1 MRVWALGRPLA
12 TECLSLFRSCLFLTP
27 KRVRQASDMAPERSS
42 PLMHF
47 TPSWF
52 AGQQSQN
59 LHGHEQPVPA
69 FVRLWRTLMQAR
81 VFIATVLLALQVLVA
96 VTGSGGP
103 FWLLALCTLHL
114 GAAMAALVWSRPSQQ
129 SKPFH
134 LQWLLT
140 IGVDV
145 LVFAVLQYVQQGGI
159 NYTPLFALPVLV
171 ASILGPLTLALAT
184 AASVTLFLLGEAW
197 LSAQLLSD
205 VSTAR
210 LLQSALT
217 GTGFFLVAVLA
228 NQLALRLAR
237 EEAVAQSS
245 QAAARTQVQVNKLVI
260 ESLSEGVLVTD
271 ARGLVRSANP
281 AAQSMLMDSPYPHA
295 DSLLLSARQSWA
307 GLYSL
312 VQETFLLG
320 HPREAEI
327 SIVHNEHTT
336 HRFFVRTRL
345 TSQDLQGEG
354 LCVLFLEDLREVEA
368 RVRTEKLAA
377 MGRMSAAVAH
387 EIRNP
392 LSAITQANAL
402 LDEEVQGAEQKR
414 LTRMID
420 QNAQRLA
427 RIVDDILNVAR
438 AQPSQNAAPAL
449 VLPLD
454 QTIRRITHEWTQQN
468 PTPGVLGVHTH
479 APTAQVAFDPEHMR
493 RLLVNLL
500 DNAKRHAS
508 GQPSSIRVITQPAGD
523 DRIRLS
529 VWSDGNPLEA
539 SVLRHLF
546 EPFFSS
552 ESRSSGLGLYICR
565 ELCERY
571 GAQMAYQRTRLDQR
585 DGNEFYVIMPAAHS
599 SRTPVQQS
607 LSIPTGDSVTS
618 YTLPGQAK
626 PGDASLI
633 R

>member
-1 MRVWALGRPLA
+1 MAHETPSQLA
-12 TECLSLFRSCLFLTP
+12 
-27 KRVRQASDMAPERSS
+27 
-42 PLMHF
+42 
-47 TPSWF
+47 PSWF
-52 AGQQSQN
+52 SPLDGNSTT
-59 LHGHEQPVPA
+59 GHEQRMRA
-69 FVRLWRTLMQAR
+69 FGRLWSAFMRAR
-81 VFIATVLLALQVLVA
+81 VFIAAVLLALQVFVL
-96 VTGSGGP
+96 VTGTGGAN
-103 FWLLALCTLHL
+103 WLVLVCALHL
-114 GAAMAALVWSRPSQQ
+114 AAALAVLLWSQPVRPGGS
-129 SKPFH
+129 FA
-134 LQWLLT
+134 LQWLMT

-145 LVFAVLQYVQQGGI
+145 LVFGTLQYSQFGGI
-159 NYTPLFALPVLV
+159 HYTPLFALPVLL
-171 ASILGPLTLALAT
+171 ASILGPLVLGLGT
-184 AASVTLFLLGEAW
+184 AAAVTLYLLGEAW
-197 LSAQLLSD
+197 LSAPLPGD

-210 LLQSALT
+210 LLQTALT

-245 QAAARTQVQVNKLVI
+245 QAAARTQAQVNELVI
-260 ESLSEGVLVTD
+260 ESLSEGVLVVDTH
-271 ARGLVRSANP
+271 GVVRNANP
-281 AAQSMLMDSPYPHA
+281 AAQSMLMGKAYPHGA
-295 DSLLLSARQSWA
+295 RLLLSSRPGWQ
-307 GLYSL
+307 GLSQL
-312 VQETFLLG
+312 VNETFLVEHSLESEVSIG
-320 HPREAEI
+320 HEDQPG
-327 SIVHNEHTT
+327 T

-345 TSQDLQGEG
+345 TASRSGSAG

-368 RVRTEKLAA
+368 RVRTEKLAS

-402 LDEEVQGAEQKR
+402 LDEEVTDPAQKR

-438 AQPSQNAAPAL
+438 AQPSQPDTAPP

-454 QTIRRITHEWTQQN
+454 ATVRQIAQEWARQN
-468 PTPGVLGVHTH
+468 KGQGVLGVHIH
-479 APTAQVAFDPEHMR
+479 APGAQVGFDPDHLR

-508 GQPSSIRVITQPAGD
+508 GEPSCIRLITQPSGQD
-523 DRIRLS
+523 QVRLS
-529 VWSDGNPLEA
+529 VWSDGSPLEA
-539 SVLRHLF
+539 SVRRHLF

-571 GAQMAYQRTRLDQR
+571 GATIAYQRTRLDQR
-585 DGNEFYVIMPAAHS
+585 DGNEFYVLIPAVPGL
-599 SRTPVQQS
+599 RLPQQQS
-607 LSIPTGDSVTS
+607 LPYPPADDPATRPLQGHH
-618 YTLPGQAK
+618 GRA
-626 PGDASLI
+626 DASPSL

>member
-1 MRVWALGRPLA
+1 MAQERP
-12 TECLSLFRSCLFLTP
+12 S
-27 KRVRQASDMAPERSS
+27 Q
-42 PLMHF
+42 F

-52 AGQQSQN
+52 SV
-59 LHGHEQPVPA
+59 LESHKTHGREQRVRS
-69 FVRLWRTLMQAR
+69 FVRLWRTFMRAR
-81 VFIATVLLALQVLVA
+81 VFIAAVLLALQVFVV
-96 VTGSGGP
+96 VTGTGGP
-103 FWLLALCTLHL
+103 PWLVVVCALHL
-114 GAAMAALVWSRPSQQ
+114 SAALAVLIWSRPIQQ
-129 SKPFH
+129 GKPFH

-145 LVFAVLQYVQQGGI
+145 VVFAVLQYVQQGGI
-159 NYTPLFALPVLV
+159 NYTPLFALPVLL
-171 ASILGPLTLALAT
+171 ASILGPLILALAT

-210 LLQSALT
+210 LLQTGLT

-245 QAAARTQVQVNKLVI
+245 QAAARTQAQVNELVI
-260 ESLSEGVLVTD
+260 ESLSEGVLVVDTH
-271 ARGLVRSANP
+271 GVVRNANP
-281 AAQSMLMDSPYPHA
+281 AAQSMLMGEAYPHA
-295 DSLLLSARQSWA
+295 AKLLLSARPSWA
-307 GLYSL
+307 GLSSL
-312 VQETFLLG
+312 VHETFLLG
-320 HPREAEI
+320 HPLEAEI
-327 SIVHNEHTT
+327 TIAHDEHNT
-336 HRFFVRTRL
+336 HRLFARTRL
-345 TSQDLQGEG
+345 TAQGGHGAG

-368 RVRTEKLAA
+368 RVRTEKLAS

-402 LDEEVQGAEQKR
+402 LDEEVQDPGQKR

-438 AQPSQNAAPAL
+438 AEPCQDEAAAL
-449 VLPLD
+449 ALPLD
-454 QTIRRITHEWTQQN
+454 QTVRQITLEWSRQN
-468 PTPGVLGVHTH
+468 QAQGMLGVHPH
-479 APTAQVAFDPEHMR
+479 APTAHVAFDPEHIR

-508 GQPSSIRVITQPAGD
+508 GTPSSIRVITQPAGT

-529 VWSDGNPLEA
+529 VWSDGTPLEA
-539 SVLRHLF
+539 SVRRHLF

-571 GAQMAYQRTRLDQR
+571 GAQIAYQRNPLDQR
-585 DGNEFYVIMPAAHS
+585 DGNEFYVVMPTAHGH
-599 SRTPVQQS
+599 RTPVQQS
-607 LSIPTGDSVTS
+607 LSYPPGDSVPSRTPS
-618 YTLPGQAK
+618 SQLRQ
-626 PGDASLI
+626 GDAPLTT